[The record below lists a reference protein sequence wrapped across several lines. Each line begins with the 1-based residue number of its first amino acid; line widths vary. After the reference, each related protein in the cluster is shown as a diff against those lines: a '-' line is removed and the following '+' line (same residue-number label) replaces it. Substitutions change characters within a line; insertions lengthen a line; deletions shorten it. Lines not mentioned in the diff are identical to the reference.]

1 MESQVLKIENLS
13 KAYGR
18 VKALQEVSF
27 SVKEGAVF
35 GLLGPNGSGKTTALG
50 ILLGVVNKD
59 SGSFSW
65 FDNDELDENRK
76 KIGAILEGPVFYPY
90 MDAVENLEVIAKIK
104 ACGTERTEEVLK
116 LVGLYERR
124 TDAFKGYS
132 LGMKQRLSIAAALLN
147 DPKILILDE
156 PTNGLD
162 PQGIAD
168 MRALIIQI
176 AKEGKTIILASH
188 LLDEVQ
194 KVCTDF
200 AILRYGKLIYQGS
213 VSDLNVGRIEMSA
226 EDNDQLKSV
235 LEKSPLVASF
245 RVQGD
250 SFVVQVKPETTNNS
264 LHKELIENNVVLS
277 LLKRLDKDLEQQF
290 LDILEQQ
297 S

>member
-1 MESQVLKIENLS
+1 MLKIDKLS
-13 KAYGR
+13 KTYGR

-27 SVKEGAVF
+27 NVKKGTVF

-59 SGSFSW
+59 SGAFSW
-65 FDNDELDENRK
+65 FGNDETDENRRR
-76 KIGAILEGPVFYPY
+76 IGAILEGPVFYPY
-90 MDAVENLEVIAKIK
+90 MNALENLNVIAKTK

-116 LVGLYERR
+116 LVGLFDRKE
-124 TDAFKGYS
+124 DAFKGYS

-147 DPKILILDE
+147 DPEVLILDE

-168 MRALIIQI
+168 IRTLISQI
-176 AKEGKTIILASH
+176 AKAGKTIILASH

-213 VSDLNVGRIEMSA
+213 VDDLNIGRIEMSS
-226 EDNDQLKSV
+226 EDNALLRKS
-235 LEKSPLVASF
+235 LENSALVTSF
-245 RVQGD
+245 REQGD
-250 SFVVQVKPETTNNS
+250 HFIIQVKPETTNQS
-264 LHKELIENNVVLS
+264 IHKELIENGVVLS

>member
-1 MESQVLKIENLS
+1 MDQVLKIEKLS
-13 KAYGR
+13 KNYGR

-27 SVKEGAVF
+27 EVKKGAVF

-50 ILLGVVNKD
+50 ILLGVVNRK

-65 FDNDELDENRK
+65 FANGDADENRK

-90 MDAVENLEVIAKIK
+90 MNAVQNLNVIARIK
-104 ACGTERTEEVLK
+104 SCGTDRIETVLQ
-116 LVGLYERR
+116 LVGLFDRR

-147 DPKILILDE
+147 DPEVLILDE

-168 MRALIIQI
+168 IRGLITKI
-176 AKEGKTIILASH
+176 AKEGRTIILASH

-200 AILRYGKLIYQGS
+200 AILRHGKLIYEGS
-213 VSDLNVGRIEMSA
+213 VDDLNIGRIEMIA
-226 EDNDQLKSV
+226 ENEEALEKV
-235 LEKSPLVASF
+235 LEKSSLVNSH
-245 RVQGD
+245 RLHGD
-250 SFVVQVKPETTNNS
+250 TFVVQVKPETSNKM
-264 LHKELIENNVVLS
+264 LHKELIDNGIVLS
-277 LLKRLDKDLEQQF
+277 HLKRLDKDLEQQF
-290 LDILEQQ
+290 LDILAQQ